1 MKHPSQIFTSRT
13 YKVLESFEE
22 MKGKTVVG
30 VFHVADLTMLVNTG
44 TILILGD
51 EGSVVTKDELID
63 TDFDALEDF
72 TEITRDQL
80 I

>member
-1 MKHPSQIFTSRT
+1 
-13 YKVLESFEE
+13 